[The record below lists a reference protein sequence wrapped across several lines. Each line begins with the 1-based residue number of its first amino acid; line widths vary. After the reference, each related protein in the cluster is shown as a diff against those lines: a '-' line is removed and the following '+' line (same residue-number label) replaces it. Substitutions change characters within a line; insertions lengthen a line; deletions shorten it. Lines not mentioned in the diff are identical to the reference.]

1 MSATTNIEASIE
13 DVSAWAQA
21 TAPLWGWIAG
31 AQALELLRA
40 AIQHGVLDAAKNA
53 ATYTE
58 IAALT
63 GLEDRVAQDLCTA
76 LVAHGIFTSD
86 GDRYSLSQ
94 SFELLGS
101 PGAPLPL
108 ADVIGPQKVT
118 ARVIESLG
126 SGEGSYTALSADDVL
141 TMAVGNSFLPSN
153 ALGLAWHSANLEEMH
168 ELKEALSAGGRYLE
182 LGCGAGGTL
191 MGPLALYPQAI
202 GVGIEINEA
211 VAEEARRRAKAAGM
225 LDRVEVRQAD
235 ALDLTD
241 NEAFDVAW
249 WSQQFFPTPSR
260 PQVLR
265 AAWRALKPGGYL
277 YAPILVEP
285 PATADALTAPGGRAY
300 SLNRLTNGIWDIP
313 WRTADELR
321 AEIEAEGFEFV
332 RITSIA
338 ILGRLIVVRKPI

>member
-1 MSATTNIEASIE
+1 MSATTNREASIE

-31 AQALELLRA
+31 AQALGLLRA
-40 AIQHGVLDAAKNA
+40 AIQNGVLEAARSP
-53 ATYTE
+53 ATQAE
-58 IAALT
+58 IAAAT
-63 GLEDRVAQDLCTA
+63 GIEDHLAQNLCTA
-76 LVAHGIFTSD
+76 LLAHGIVTID

-94 SFELLGS
+94 SFGLLTS
-101 PGAPLPL
+101 PGAPLRL

-191 MGPLALYPQAI
+191 MGPLALYPQAT

-211 VAEEARRRAKAAGM
+211 VAEEAKRRAKTAGM
-225 LDRVEVRQAD
+225 LDRVEVRQGD

-241 NEAFDVAW
+241 SEAFDVIW

-277 YAPILVEP
+277 YAPILGEP
-285 PATADALTAPGGRAY
+285 PATAAALAEPGGRAY
-300 SLNRLTNGIWDIP
+300 SLNRLTNGVWDIP

-321 AEIEAEGFEFV
+321 AEIEAEGFEYV
-332 RITSIA
+332 RIISIS
-338 ILGRLIVVRKPI
+338 ILGRLIVARRPI